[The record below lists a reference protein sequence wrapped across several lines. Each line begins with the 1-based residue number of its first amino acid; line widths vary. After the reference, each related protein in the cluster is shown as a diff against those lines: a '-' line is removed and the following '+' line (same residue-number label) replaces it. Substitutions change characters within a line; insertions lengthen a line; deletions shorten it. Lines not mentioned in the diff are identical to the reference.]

1 MSNGTVESVGPTPPT
16 DSPVDVHE
24 AQVQQAVQEAKEKGE
39 ELVKDLIDMVMQQ
52 QGPPETPSLRRK

>member
-16 DSPVDVHE
+16 DSPVDVYE

-39 ELVKDLIDMVMQQ
+39 ELVKAEVI
-52 QGPPETPSLRRK
+52 PPAAPEAVLSW